1 MASIGNV
8 ANPSR
13 TVTSGKIRELPAD
26 SVRFDSMMVGL
37 IYWWLIGTY
46 LDGWAHNSG
55 LVDTSFFTPY
65 HAVLYSGV
73 AVIGLALGITQ
84 IRNIQK
90 GYAWQS
96 ALPSGYM
103 PALLG
108 VGIFAVGGVFDLI
121 WHTLFGVEANLQAL
135 LSPSHLILAAGAFL
149 FASAPLR
156 AAWGRQEAGNWRTL
170 LPAILSLAATFSLL
184 TFFTQYANF
193 ATRPHIL
200 VNLPA
205 GYVAS
210 SPTAVP
216 EPQDSF
222 YFSLYGVMSLMI
234 PCILSMSIILMALRR
249 WALPVGTISLIT
261 AINTA
266 LMLWLKLHFVAQIW
280 PVLIAVPLGGIL
292 ADLFLWR
299 FKPITDRPT
308 ALRWFAFS
316 VPFVTSLAYLLILN
330 TFGNGLWWQ
339 IHMWLGAPFVAGI
352 TGLFLSY
359 LAAPAIPKL
368 RLSSEPLN

>member
-1 MASIGNV
+1 MASIGNI

-13 TVTSGKIRELPAD
+13 AITSGKIRELPAG
-26 SVRFDSMMVGL
+26 SVRFDAVMVVL

-55 LVDTSFFTPY
+55 LVDSSFFTPY

-108 VGIFAVGGVFDLI
+108 IGIFAVGGVFDLV
-121 WHTLFGVEANLQAL
+121 WHTLFGLEANIQAL
-135 LSPSHLILAAGAFL
+135 LSPSHLILAAGSFL

-156 AAWGRQEAGNWRTL
+156 AAWGRQEAANWRSL
-170 LPAILSLAATFSLL
+170 LPAILSLAATFSIL

-193 ATRPHIL
+193 ANRPYIL

-205 GYVAS
+205 GYS
-210 SPTAVP
+210 GP
-216 EPQDSF
+216 EAQDTF
-222 YFSLYGVMSLMI
+222 YFSLYGIMSLLI
-234 PCILSMSIILMALRR
+234 PSILSMGILLMALRR
-249 WALPVGTISLIT
+249 WTLPVGTVTLLTS
-261 AINTA
+261 INTA
-266 LMLWLKLHFVAQIW
+266 LMLWLKFHSASQFW
-280 PVLIAVPLGGIL
+280 PALLALPLGGLLVDI
-292 ADLFLWR
+292 FLWR
-299 FKPITDRPT
+299 FKPITERPT
-308 ALRWFAFS
+308 ALRWLAFS
-316 VPFVTSLAYLLILN
+316 VPFVTSLTYLLILN

-339 IHMWLGAPFVAGI
+339 IHMWLGAPFIAGI
-352 TGLFLSY
+352 AGLFLSY
-359 LAAPAIPKL
+359 LAIPTMLNHKYPAGSI
-368 RLSSEPLN
+368 SGQ

>member
-1 MASIGNV
+1 MSTIGNV

-13 TVTSGKIRELPAD
+13 AVISAKIKEQPAG
-26 SVRFDSMMVGL
+26 SIRFDAVMVAL
-37 IYWWLIGTY
+37 IYWWLAGTY

-73 AVIGLALGITQ
+73 AVIGLTLGITH
-84 IRNIQK
+84 IRNMLK
-90 GYAWQS
+90 GHSWQT

-103 PALLG
+103 PAFLG
-108 VGIFAVGGVFDLI
+108 VCIFAVGGVFDLV
-121 WHTLFGVEANLQAL
+121 WHTLFGVEANIQAL

-156 AAWGRQEAGNWRTL
+156 AAWGRQESGNWRTL

-200 VNLPA
+200 GNLPA
-205 GYVAS
+205 GYVAY
-210 SPTAVP
+210 SPTNVP
-216 EPQDSF
+216 EAQDSF
-222 YFSLYGVMSLMI
+222 YFSLYGVISLVV
-234 PCILSMSIILMALRR
+234 PSILSMSIILMGLRR
-249 WALPVGTISLIT
+249 WALPVGTVTLIMV
-261 AINTA
+261 INTA
-266 LMLWLKLHFVAQIW
+266 LMLWLKLHFVSQVW
-280 PVLIAVPLGGIL
+280 PALMAVPLGGLL

-299 FKPITDRPT
+299 FTPITDRPT
-308 ALRWFAFS
+308 ALRWFAFT
-316 VPFVTSLAYLLILN
+316 VPFVTSLTYLLILN

-339 IHMWLGAPFVAGI
+339 IHMWLGAPFVTGI
-352 TGLFLSY
+352 AGLFLSY
-359 LAAPAIPKL
+359 LALPGIPKS
-368 RLSSEPLN
+368 RLSSGILN